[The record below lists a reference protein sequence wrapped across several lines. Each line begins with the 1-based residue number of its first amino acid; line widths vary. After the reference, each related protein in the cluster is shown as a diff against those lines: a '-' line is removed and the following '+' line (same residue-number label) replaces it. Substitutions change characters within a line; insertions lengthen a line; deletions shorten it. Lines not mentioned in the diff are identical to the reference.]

1 VTARRVPVRIPKPRG
16 KFNINPAVSFSSSP
30 TNCGPRAILAL
41 VAQPE
46 VRAKRAMF
54 TRQKTSLSMRG
65 ASFGEISAMNVK

>member
-1 VTARRVPVRIPKPRG
+1 
-16 KFNINPAVSFSSSP
+16 
-30 TNCGPRAILAL
+30 LAL